1 MIINHNIAALNT
13 YRQLSANGTNT
24 SKALEKLSSGLRINR
39 AGDDA
44 AGLAISEKM
53 RAQIRGLDQ
62 ASANAQDGISMIQTA
77 EGSLNETHSI
87 LQRMKELATQA
98 ANDTNVDVD
107 REEIQKEINQLTS
120 EINRIGNTTEFNKQ
134 VLLNGGGVNPTTT
147 QKGSIIDVPK
157 NLSGGIGAADTLT
170 TDLSVTYS
178 ITETFA
184 GDVEQAAADGREIT
198 FTIGE
203 KEVKLTLNNGLSAA
217 NSTATQVGIA
227 DVTTATNLA
236 DSIENALV
244 KAFAEDSYL
253 SENYQLTTGSDA
265 DIVISAKAYSFS
277 GGRATGL
284 ETGLSGNIE
293 ISTDVEHTSAVTTP
307 AVGNYATANIDFTG
321 KTGADLVGTSLWVSG
336 KEIAFYD
343 SSEGAYTGGAAFEVD
358 LNGAT
363 TGEAIVDRIVNEMFN
378 KTGAADTK
386 GGYTAAANES
396 YMENVDFFKDPGNSS
411 VLALHAGVDEA
422 DGQLIASGS
431 DGNAITVEFDAPL
444 SVTST
449 VDSPM
454 LSGEKI
460 VSAKGLEDGM
470 HTIKLTYSAA
480 SVLAGAD
487 TTTSAALGVT
497 VGTTTNFESG
507 SYRLTNVS
515 AAAGADH
522 AQLQKLSADGSTW
535 TTVAGYEDI
544 TMAAGSNTIGDITIT
559 GYSAGDITAAAAGT
573 ESFNFSIEKQGYTVA
588 LQEANDESTT
598 WGPFVSVESGQ
609 NNITLTSNDGVG
621 SVTFDIGDISDDLV
635 VGAYTEINFVT
646 TKSTGTDVSGGTFT
660 AKFQIGANQGQS
672 MQVDIQDMRSLALQV
687 SGTAAASK
695 AGDVDDAYYTEIATV
710 TNGSD
715 NENVEYAL
723 DVSTYEKASAAITV
737 ISNAIEAVSAQRSAL
752 GAYQNRLEHTINN
765 LGTSSE
771 NLTAAE
777 SRIRD
782 VDMAKEM
789 MEYTKNNILSQAAT
803 SMLAQANQQPQQVLS
818 LLQ

>member
-13 YRQLSANGTNT
+13 YRQLSGNNT
-24 SKALEKLSSGLRINR
+24 ISQKSLEKLSSGLRINR

-62 ASANAQDGISMIQTA
+62 ASRNAQDGISLIQTA
-77 EGSLNETHSI
+77 EGALNETHSI
-87 LQRMKELATQA
+87 LQRMRELANQA

-120 EINRIGNTTEFNKQ
+120 EINRVGNTTEFNKQ
-134 VLLNGGGVNPTTT
+134 LLLNGGGADPKTT
-147 QKGSIIDVPK
+147 QRGSIIDVPK
-157 NLSGGIGAADTLT
+157 TMSGGIGAANTLT
-170 TDLSVTYS
+170 TDLKVTYT

-184 GDVEQAAADGREIT
+184 DDVEQAAADGREIV

-217 NSTATQVGIA
+217 NSTATQVGIS
-227 DVTTATNLA
+227 DVTTAVNLA
-236 DSIENALV
+236 DAIEKALT
-244 KAFAEDSYL
+244 KAFEEDAYL
-253 SENYQLTTGSDA
+253 SENYAITGGSDA
-265 DIVISAKAYSFS
+265 DIVIGAKAYSFS

-284 ETGLSGNIE
+284 ETGLRGKIE
-293 ISTDVEHTSAVTTP
+293 IATDIEHTSAVTTS
-307 AVGNYATANIDFTG
+307 AVGSYARADIDFSG

-343 SSEGAYTGGAAFEVD
+343 SSEGDYTGGAAFKVD

-386 GGYTAAANES
+386 GGYSAAANES
-396 YMENVDFFKDPGNSS
+396 YMENVDFFKDPGNSNIL
-411 VLALHAGVDEA
+411 VLHAGVDEA
-422 DGQLIASGS
+422 DGLAIAAGA
-431 DGNAITVEFDAPL
+431 DGNKIAIEFDAPL
-444 SVTST
+444 AVTST

-480 SVLAGAD
+480 SAVAGAD
-487 TTTSAALGVT
+487 TTTSAGLGIT

-507 SYRLTNVS
+507 TYRLTNNNLGV
-515 AAAGADH
+515 DH
-522 AQLQKLSADGSTW
+522 AQLQKLGADGSTW

-544 TMAAGSNTIGDITIT
+544 SLTDSVDNTIGDITIT
-559 GYSAGDITAAAAGT
+559 GYTAGDITDAAAGT
-573 ESFNFSIEKQGYTVA
+573 KSFNFTIQKQGYTVA

-598 WGPFVSVESGQ
+598 WGPYVAIESGQ
-609 NNITLTSNDGVG
+609 KNITLTTNDGIG
-621 SVTFDIGDISDDLV
+621 SVTFDVGDISEDLV

-660 AKFQIGANQGQS
+660 AKLQIGANQGQS
-672 MQVDIQDMRSLALQV
+672 MQIDINDMRSLALQV

-695 AGDVDDAYYTEIATV
+695 AGGVDGAFYTEISTV
-710 TNGSD
+710 TNGTD

-723 DVSTYEKASAAITV
+723 DVSTHEKASAAITV
-737 ISNAIEAVSAQRSAL
+737 INNAIEKVSAQRSAL

-789 MEYTKNNILSQAAT
+789 MEFTKMNILSQAAQA
-803 SMLAQANQQPQQVLS
+803 MLAQANQQPQGVLQ
-818 LLQ
+818 LLR